1 MLEKEKIIN
10 FKTKFLND
18 ERLKNE
24 LSANTL
30 KTYNNSI
37 NKFIQYLNNLSINR
51 IDKQIMINYKN
62 YLNEISGSS
71 KTKNLW
77 ITVINKYLKY
87 LNCKELC
94 LKKIKVQNKFYLKN
108 VLTLADYKRLLRI
121 AKRENMIQDYMI
133 IQTLA
138 KTGIRISELKYF
150 TVDNLKKSN
159 RNIIMIS
166 SKGKERDIEI
176 PTKLGT
182 DLRKYARENKLDG
195 YIFTQINNKNK
206 LLNPSTFWK
215 HLQKIAGIARVNKD
229 KCHAHNFRHLFSI
242 EFLKEHNNNS
252 FALASLLGHSSLNT
266 TRIYQTFSPD
276 EKRAM
281 LDKMKL

>member
-1 MLEKEKIIN
+1 MLDKEKVIN
-10 FKTKFLND
+10 SKEKFLDD

-24 LSANTL
+24 LSNNTL
-30 KTYNNSI
+30 KTYKNSI
-37 NKFIQYLNNLSINR
+37 NKFIKYLNDKSIDN
-51 IDKQIMINYKN
+51 IDKQIMIDYKD
-62 YLNEISGSS
+62 YLNEISCSS

-87 LNCKELC
+87 LNYRDLC
-94 LKKIKVQNKFYLKN
+94 LKQIKVQNKFYLKN
-108 VLTLADYKRLLRI
+108 TLTLADYKRLLRI
-121 AKRENMIQDYMI
+121 AKRENMMQDYMI

-138 KTGIRISELKYF
+138 RTGIRISELKYF

-159 RNIIMIS
+159 KNIIIIL

-176 PTKLGT
+176 PTSLGT

-195 YIFTQINNKNK
+195 YIFTQTNNKNK

-215 HLQKIAGIARVNKD
+215 HLQKIAGIAKVNKD